1 MRGGVVC
8 RVGLDARDIVVS
20 GVQTIS
26 VRSADDGVRLD
37 RWFKKHFPDVTNG
50 RLQKWLR
57 TGQVRVDGGRAKTS
71 NRVHAGQIIRV
82 PPVPMPSNPQERP
95 KITARIDEHRAEE
108 LRQRILYRDDDML
121 IIDKPSGLAV
131 QGGSKT
137 TEHLDAY
144 LDELRFDG
152 DERPRLVH
160 RLDKDTS
167 GTLVLARSG
176 KAARWLTAAFRGRET
191 RKLYWAVVVGQ
202 PNPSEGLIDTY
213 LDKRRA
219 GGVEKMAIVD
229 KGDGQRAQSVYREIA
244 RSGRVAAW
252 LAMEPL
258 TGRTHQLRVH
268 AADVLGTP
276 ILGDGKYGGPDA
288 YVEGGGVSRLLHLHA
303 RGIRVPRP
311 GRSAV
316 EAFAPLPPHMAE
328 TFGFLGFTENEAEPG
343 FLES

>member
-1 MRGGVVC
+1 M
-8 RVGLDARDIVVS
+8 S
-20 GVQTIS
+20 GVQTIT
-26 VRSADDGVRLD
+26 VDGGDDGVRLD
-37 RWFKKHFPDVTNG
+37 RWFKKYFPNVTHG

-57 TGQVRVDGGRAKTS
+57 TGQVRVDGGRAKTG
-71 NRVHAGQIIRV
+71 NRVHQGQTIRV
-82 PPVPMPSNPQERP
+82 PPVHDRDSPPGRP
-95 KITARIDEHRAEE
+95 KRPARLDPHRTDD
-108 LRQRILYRDDDML
+108 LRQRVLYRDHDML
-121 IIDKPSGLAV
+121 IIDKPPGLAV

-137 TEHLDAY
+137 AEHLDAY

-152 DERPRLVH
+152 NERPRLVH

-167 GTLVLARSG
+167 GTLVLARTG

-191 RKLYWAVVVGQ
+191 RKLYWAVVTGE
-202 PNPSEGLIDTY
+202 PSPSEGLIDTY

-219 GGVEKMAIVD
+219 GGVEKVTVVD

-276 ILGDGKYGGPDA
+276 ILGDGKYGGPSA
-288 YVEGGGVSRLLHLHA
+288 FIEGDGVSRQLHLHA
-303 RGIRVPRP
+303 RGIRIPQRN
-311 GRSAV
+311 GRAV
-316 EAFAPLPPHMAE
+316 EAFAPLPLHMAE
-328 TFGFLGFTENEAEPG
+328 TFGFLGFAESEAEPG